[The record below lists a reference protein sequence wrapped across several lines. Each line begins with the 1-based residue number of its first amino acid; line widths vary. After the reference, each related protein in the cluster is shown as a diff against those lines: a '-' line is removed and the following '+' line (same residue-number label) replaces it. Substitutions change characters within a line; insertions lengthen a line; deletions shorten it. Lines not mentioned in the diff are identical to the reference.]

1 MSTDFHDLLE
11 KYRVDAVLISHLP
24 NVRWLCGFTGSRGMV
39 VLRRDDVCFLSD
51 TRYTDQARTEVT
63 HAGVFTQEGAF
74 QDIVAREDLFCDITR
89 ILYQGDHLLVSDFEE
104 WQRCFPGIEWVGS
117 ERLLDEFVAQKT
129 SEELRLMRQAQG
141 ISDRVFTRI
150 LGSVVPGVSECDLVA
165 EITYQ
170 HLLLGA
176 EKMSFDPI
184 VLSGPRASLP
194 HGRASDRCVKR
205 GELLLLDFGCFVGGY
220 ASDMTRTIAVGQPP
234 AAQRE
239 AYNVV
244 LEAQTRALDYLCA
257 GHTTCEIDAVARSV
271 IDDAGYGDCFV
282 HSLGHG
288 IGLEVHEW
296 PRLSRHTNDT
306 LPANVAVTIEP
317 GIYVSGQFGIRI
329 EDTVVVGPDAC
340 ERLGTSPRALLVV

>member
-1 MSTDFHDLLE
+1 MSTEFHDLLE
-11 KYRVDAVLISHLP
+11 KYRVDAALISHLP
-24 NVRWLCGFTGSRGMV
+24 NVRWLCGFTGSRGII
-39 VLRRDDVCFLSD
+39 VLRGEDTFFLSD
-51 TRYTDQARTEVT
+51 TRYSDQARTEVT
-63 HAGVFTQEGAF
+63 RARVFTEEGAF
-74 QDIVAREDLFCDITR
+74 QEIVAREDLFRGITR
-89 ILYQGDHLLVSDFEE
+89 ILYQGDHLLVTDLEKWRRS
-104 WQRCFPGIEWVGS
+104 FPGIEWVES
-117 ERLLDEFVAQKT
+117 ECLLNEFVAQKT
-129 SEELRLMRQAQG
+129 SEELGLMRQAQA
-141 ISDRVFTRI
+141 ISDRVFTHI
-150 LGSVVPGVSECDLVA
+150 LDLVAPGVSERDLVA

-194 HGRASDRCVKR
+194 HGRASDRRVKR

-234 AAQRE
+234 AAQRD
-239 AYNVV
+239 AYYVV
-244 LEAQTRALDYLCA
+244 LEAQTRALEYLCA
-257 GHTTCEIDAVARSV
+257 GHTTCEIDAVARNV
-271 IDDAGYGDCFV
+271 IDDAGYGDYFV

-317 GIYVSGQFGIRI
+317 GVYVSEQFGIRI
-329 EDTVVVGPDAC
+329 EDAVVVGPDAC
-340 ERLGTSPRALLVV
+340 ERLGASPRELLVV